1 MYLNPRRAPYA
12 AADRTRIGLS
22 HATEAQGYL
31 DACPAHRATPLVAL
45 PALAAELGLAEVH
58 IKAEWTRMDLGSFK
72 ALGGGYA
79 VARLIRARAE
89 AALGRPVPPRELTD
103 PPVRA
108 MAGDMTMACA
118 SAGNHGLSVAA
129 AARAFGARA
138 VVYLSQTVPEPFARR
153 LRAKAAEVRREGVIY
168 EDSMARA
175 TEAADAR
182 GWDLISDSSWPGY
195 SQTPLDVMRGY
206 TVLLAEAAEALERGA
221 GPASHV
227 FVQAGVGGLAAAAA
241 AYLRDRWGEDFK
253 FVVVEPE
260 GAPCL
265 LESVRQGRFARIDGA
280 PTTLGRL
287 DCKEPSLIA
296 FELLSH
302 LADAF
307 VLVTDA
313 EAEQAAARLT
323 AMGAPVSSCGAAGA
337 AGLAAVARD
346 PDTRARLGLT
356 AVSRVLLIGTEA
368 AEPTQDPTGAS
379 S

>member
-12 AADRTRIGLS
+12 AADRSRIGMS
-22 HATEAQGYL
+22 HAAEARDYL
-31 DACPAHRATPLVAL
+31 GACPAHQATSLIAL
-45 PALAAELGLAEVH
+45 PTLAAELGVAEVH
-58 IKAEWTRMDLGSFK
+58 IKAEWSRMGLGSFK

-89 AALGRPVPPRELTD
+89 AALGRAVEPRDLSD
-103 PPVRA
+103 PAVRA
-108 MAGDMTMACA
+108 LAGNQTMACA

-138 VVYLSQTVPEPFARR
+138 IVYLAETVPEPFARR
-153 LRAKAAEVRREGVIY
+153 LRAKAAEVRREGAIY

-175 TEAADAR
+175 TSEAGVQ

-195 SQTPLDVMRGY
+195 SQTPLNVMRGY
-206 TVLLAEAAEALERGA
+206 TVLLAEAAETLEQAG

-241 AYLRDRWGEDFK
+241 AYLRDRWGEAFK
-253 FVVVEPE
+253 FIVVEPE

-265 LESVRQGRFARIDGA
+265 LESVRQGRFAHIEGA

-296 FELLSH
+296 FELLSN

-307 VLVTDA
+307 VLISDA
-313 EAEQAAARLT
+313 QADQAAERLA

-337 AGLAAVARD
+337 AGLLAIARD
-346 PDTRARLGLT
+346 PDARARLGLT
-356 AVSRVLLIGTEA
+356 EESRVLLIGTEA
-368 AEPTQDPTGAS
+368 ANPA
-379 S
+379 